1 MNSSVCITSVLTIYF
16 TAFSAESALDT
27 CPKKIYNRLR
37 PLLADIS
44 SNKYVKLIKKL
55 KIVW

>member
-16 TAFSAESALDT
+16 TGFSAESALDT

-37 PLLADIS
+37 TLLADIS
-44 SNKYVKLIKKL
+44 SNKYVKLNK
-55 KIVW
+55 

>member
-1 MNSSVCITSVLTIYF
+1 MNSSVYITSVLTIYF
-16 TAFSAESALDT
+16 TAFSAESALAT

-44 SNKYVKLIKKL
+44 SNKYVKLNK
-55 KIVW
+55 